1 MEKES
6 IFDSPLVKSEVA
18 KYLSNNDLAQCALVS
33 KKWSAWFLPALWRSI
48 KFGQLS
54 FGQLSTIS
62 SEGLKRHQ
70 GHIQSLQGYQFNS
83 AAQPYVW
90 SYPNLTSLEFG
101 PGFGRHGRRVDLA
114 TLKMV
119 AGSPHLEHLKISL
132 NLDHVDV
139 YQELRRVLQSLTR
152 LKSLELHL
160 IEFIEPVVIQDI
172 LEICSRVKFL
182 SVFLQ
187 SATYF
192 MPGDE
197 GAQLKLATEAMK
209 RMQDTQVQ
217 HLEFQATDG
226 SLELSILPLFLKKCP
241 MLESLSLPSLCQ
253 EQTMEQV
260 VEIIKER
267 TCPKLKH
274 WSHGRVT
281 YSGMSEDLFLETF
294 RATKSGTGE
303 YDSDGDWMEGGLKTI
318 AVGYPVALDERVI
331 RTITE
336 YHGTTLTT
344 MNTPGFTMDLPSLTL
359 LLSGLPAL
367 KSLAATVT
375 LPNAST
381 HDPDLELTKKTS
393 WACTGLKY
401 LDVTCNTTGTF
412 KVPGGKRWDASA
424 EKTCTDYLFSQ
435 IGSLTQLEELILRT
449 GMFDPFILKNGY
461 LMPLSGL
468 SNLKTLRLPR
478 QYNIRMGVK
487 EAEWMAENWTSL
499 VYVAIEVVSRALVSD
514 EKSREAFEAT
524 LKEKRPSV
532 EIGPSQPYSHMLFGG
547 GFVNNRLGGY
557 NNGFGGWGVQNG
569 FVPFPWIRR
578 SMNIK

>member
-1 MEKES
+1 
-6 IFDSPLVKSEVA
+6 
-18 KYLSNNDLAQCALVS
+18 
-33 KKWSAWFLPALWRSI
+33 
-48 KFGQLS
+48 
-54 FGQLSTIS
+54 STIS
-62 SEGLKRHQ
+62 PEGLKRHQ
-70 GHIQSLQGYQFNS
+70 DHIQSLQGCQINL
-83 AAQPYVW
+83 AARPHVW

-160 IEFIEPVVIQDI
+160 TEFIDLVVIQDI

-182 SVFLQ
+182 SVFLDG
-187 SATYF
+187 AAYAI
-192 MPGDE
+192 PGDE

-217 HLEFQATDG
+217 HLEFQATDEI
-226 SLELSILPLFLKKCP
+226 LELSILPLFLKKCP

-267 TCPKLKH
+267 TCPRLKH
-274 WSHGRVT
+274 WSHGRIG
-281 YSGMSEDLFLETF
+281 YSGMVEDLFLETF

-303 YDSDGDWMEGGLKTI
+303 YGSDRDWMEGGLKTI
-318 AVGYPVALDERVI
+318 AVGYLVALDERVI

-359 LLSGLPAL
+359 LLSELPAL
-367 KSLAATVT
+367 KSFKVMVT
-375 LPNAST
+375 LPYAST
-381 HDPDLELTKKTS
+381 YDPDLELTKKTS
-393 WACTGLKY
+393 WACTGLKH
-401 LDVTCNTTGTF
+401 LELNFNTTGTF
-412 KVPGGKRWDASA
+412 SFPGGKRWDVSV
-424 EKTCTDYLFSQ
+424 EKDCTDYLFSQ
-435 IGSLTQLEELILRT
+435 IGSLTQLEELVLKSS
-449 GMFDPFILKNGY
+449 GFDPFVLKNGY
-461 LMPLSGL
+461 LTPLSGL
-468 SNLKTLRLPR
+468 SNLKSLRLPR
-478 QYNIRMGVK
+478 QCNIRMGAE

-499 VYVAIEVVSRALVSD
+499 VYVAIEVPPRALVSD
-514 EKSREAFEAT
+514 GKSREAFEAT

-532 EIGPSQPYSHMLFGG
+532 EIGPSQPYSRMWYGG
-547 GFVNNRLGGY
+547 GFGAQAA
-557 NNGFGGWGVQNG
+557 GFGGWDVQSG

-578 SMNIK
+578 TMNIK